1 MVVDA
6 FREMP
11 DEKLILFGE
20 PVKEYEEFLKYRLPK
35 NVRWETGGDA
45 GLIKRYAECRGVI
58 TMGVDEDFGI
68 VPLEAMASGKYVIAP
83 REGGYTETLPDYLFG
98 KLINPRKEDLI
109 RVIKHEESYLLC
121 DRGWSNVH
129 ARLTF
134 DYSIFRERWKNHANL
149 IVSERV

>member
-1 MVVDA
+1 MIVDA

-11 DEKLILFGE
+11 DEQLILFGE
-20 PVKEYEEFLKYRLPK
+20 PVKEYDEFLKYRLPK
-35 NVRWETGGDA
+35 NVRWETGGDV

-58 TMGVDEDFGI
+58 TMGIDEDFGI

-83 REGGYTETLPDYLFG
+83 KEGGYQETVDWSCSAP
-98 KLINPRKEDLI
+98 INPRKRDLI
-109 RVIKHEESYLLC
+109 AAVRDYNPEHHVPEF
-121 DRGWSNVH
+121 
-129 ARLTF
+129 ARIIAEGF